1 MLNYISGELLA
12 SVIFFAHLIVGAL
25 TWACIVGLIYSGL
38 ECAFPRQ
45 LVHRD
50 SVRYQVGPLAIGLVI
65 IGVIGLAI
73 AGLWWVS
80 SANASSAGDGIDT
93 LSTVF
98 WVSSMIFDVGAFM
111 WLTSEARPA

>member
-1 MLNYISGELLA
+1 VLSFISGELLA
-12 SVIFFAHLIVGAL
+12 TIVFFAQLIVGAL
-25 TWACIVGLIYSGL
+25 TWACIVGLVYSGF

-50 SVRYQVGPLAIGLVI
+50 SVRYQVGPLTIGLVI
-65 IGVIGLAI
+65 VGVIGLAI
-73 AGLWWVS
+73 AGLWWM
-80 SANASSAGDGIDT
+80 ASTNTAARDATD
-93 LSTVF
+93 LLAAVF